1 MEFTVQSELNKSR
14 GFMFMLTQQEILESE
29 CIESD
34 LGYKQTYEGIGMY
47 VFRHPHRED
56 KWFLMTLQN

>member
-1 MEFTVQSELNKSR
+1 
-14 GFMFMLTQQEILESE
+14 MFMLTQQEILESE